1 MALEAEDPEVLTW
14 WVCLGDKLLIR
25 SERTTGDR
33 EATARVHL
41 EFRRVDRVAGTAQ
54 PHGSGAGFNSI
65 LVTAQDS
72 SHISPALMSDCV

>member
-25 SERTTGDR
+25 SEQATEDR
-33 EATARVHL
+33 EATAKVHL
-41 EFRRVDRVAGTAQ
+41 EFRSVDTVARTAQ

-65 LVTAQDS
+65 LATAQKP
-72 SHISPALMSDCV
+72 SHITPALMSDCA